1 MKTLIARAVVFALLA
16 GLISGCGGGNKAKDG
31 DTVKVEYTGRL
42 DDGTVFDTSEG
53 REPLEF
59 TIGSGSIIAG
69 FENGVIGMGIGES
82 KTITIPVEEA
92 YGPSRSELIFTVS
105 KGEFPEDMEFEVG
118 MDLQSQQPDGR
129 VMRATVLEI
138 TDDSVTVDMNHP
150 LAGKTLIFDIELVEI
165 I

>member
-1 MKTLIARAVVFALLA
+1 MKTLITRAVVFALLA
-16 GLISGCGGGNKAKDG
+16 GLISGCAGGNKAKDG

-42 DDGTVFDTSEG
+42 DDGTIFDSSEG

-59 TIGSGSIIAG
+59 AIGSGNIIAG
-69 FENGVIGMGIGES
+69 FEKGVIGMGIGES

-92 YGPSRSELIFTVS
+92 YGPSRPELIFTVS
-105 KGEFPEDMEFEVG
+105 KGEFPEDMEFEAG
-118 MDLQSQQPDGR
+118 MELQSQQPDGR
-129 VMRATVLEI
+129 IMRATVLEI
-138 TDDSVTVDMNHP
+138 MDDSVTVDMNHP